1 MILMSSDIQSN
12 NKRIAKNTMM
22 LYIRMGIS
30 MLVGLYT
37 SRVILQVLGVSD
49 YGIYGVVGG
58 IVAFMGFLNSSMS
71 GATSRFLTYELGRGA
86 EGKLK
91 ETFVSSFWVHL
102 IIAAVILVLAETVG
116 LWFLYNKLVIPE
128 ARMDAAFWVYQ
139 FSVASAVV
147 GITQVP
153 YNANVI
159 SHEDMDLYA
168 YVEIANVLLKLVI
181 VYLLIFIQTDKLI
194 LYAALYFAVSFG
206 IAMYYRW
213 YCIHH
218 YEESRLILTWHKE
231 IVNKMLKFCG
241 WDLYG
246 NGCVV
251 AKQQGIN
258 FLVNMFFGVIFNASI
273 SIASVVDGTLLGF
286 TRNITL
292 ALRPQIIKNY
302 VQKDYITM
310 QNLMVQSI
318 KYIILLQACCT
329 IPFVLEADYVLHLWL
344 DTVPPYA
351 VVFCQWMCIASL
363 FSVSN
368 GILIVAIHATGR
380 IKYLSY
386 ISGSISVIQL
396 PILYLLYS
404 NGQNPAWAYILGI
417 FGGTA
422 MVVVNTFIAKHYISS
437 LSVRQLFS
445 SMIISLFIVG
455 ILTIP
460 FVLVQHH
467 ANSSIW
473 RTIGIT
479 LGYISSIGTITF
491 LFVLPRNI
499 KVRIIEKFFFL
510 RHK

>member
-1 MILMSSDIQSN
+1 MLKEIQSN
-12 NKRIAKNTMM
+12 NKRIARNTMM
-22 LYIRMGIS
+22 LYMRMGIT

-37 SRVILQVLGVSD
+37 SRVALQVLGVSD

-58 IVAFMGFLNSSMS
+58 IVAFMGFLNGSMS
-71 GATSRFLTYELGRGA
+71 GATSRFLTYELGRGT

-91 ETFVSSFWVHL
+91 ETFVSAFWVHL
-102 IIAAVILVLAETVG
+102 IIAVIIFVLAETVG
-116 LWFLYNKLVIPE
+116 LWFLYNKLVIPDV
-128 ARMDAAFWVYQ
+128 RMDAAFWVYQ
-139 FSVASAVV
+139 FSVASAVL

-153 YNANVI
+153 YNASVI

-168 YVEIANVLLKLVI
+168 YIEIANVLLKLLI
-181 VYLLIFIQTDKLI
+181 VYLLMVITIDKLI

-213 YCIHH
+213 YCIHY
-218 YEESRLILTWHKE
+218 YEESHLTLTWDKE

-258 FLVNMFFGVIFNASI
+258 FLVNMFFGVTLNAGI
-273 SIASVVDGTLLGF
+273 SIASVVSGTLSGF
-286 TRNITL
+286 TSDITL

-302 VQKDYITM
+302 AQKDCIAM
-310 QNLMVQSI
+310 QNLMSQGI

-329 IPFVLEADYVLHLWL
+329 IPFVLEADYVFHLWL

-351 VVFCQWMCIASL
+351 VLFCQWMFIASL
-363 FSVSN
+363 FSASN

-404 NGQNPAWAYILGI
+404 NGQNPIWAYILSV

-422 MVVVNTFIAKHYISS
+422 MVVVNIFIAKYNISS
-437 LSVRQLFS
+437 LSVRRLFS
-445 SMIISLFIVG
+445 SMITSLLIVG

-460 FVLVQHH
+460 FVFIQQQFD
-467 ANSSIW
+467 SSIW
-473 RTIGIT
+473 RVVGITSGYILSIGI
-479 LGYISSIGTITF
+479 ITF
-491 LFVLPRNI
+491 LFVLPHN
-499 KVRIIEKFFFL
+499 VRAKIIEKWNFL
-510 RHK
+510 RH